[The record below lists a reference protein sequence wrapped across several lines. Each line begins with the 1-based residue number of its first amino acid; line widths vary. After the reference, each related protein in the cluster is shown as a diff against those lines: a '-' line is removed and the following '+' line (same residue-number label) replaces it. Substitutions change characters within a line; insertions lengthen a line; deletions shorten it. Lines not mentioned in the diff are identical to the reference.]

1 MDLKFYLNK
10 FVKADNIEGYTLSTL
25 NQLRKIHDE
34 FLDSSEGIDP
44 DFPGL
49 TLGDHGG
56 GEKIS
61 KGTNAYS
68 IFGGEE
74 NIPKDYKGIT
84 GDRLILEK

>member
-25 NQLRKIHDE
+25 NQLKKIHDE

-49 TLGDHGG
+49 
-56 GEKIS
+56 
-61 KGTNAYS
+61 
-68 IFGGEE
+68 
-74 NIPKDYKGIT
+74 KD
-84 GDRLILEK
+84 